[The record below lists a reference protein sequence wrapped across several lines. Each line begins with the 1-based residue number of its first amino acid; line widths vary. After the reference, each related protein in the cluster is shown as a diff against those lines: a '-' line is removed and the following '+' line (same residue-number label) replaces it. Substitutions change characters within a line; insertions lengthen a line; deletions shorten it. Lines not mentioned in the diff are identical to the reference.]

1 VSVVQTISVY
11 VLIPAA
17 IYAVIA
23 LLSMASKRNRTPR
36 YKPGQAWSY
45 DPVWW
50 SAHAAQSMQSVQQ
63 RAAVHGAPQPAAVA
77 AVPASSVATDTARGG
92 ARGNW

>member
-1 VSVVQTISVY
+1 MCGCGSRRAIGYRTTVSVVQTICVY

-17 IYAVIA
+17 IYGVIA
-23 LLSMASKRNRTPR
+23 LLSLASKRNRTPR

-50 SAHAAQSMQSVQQ
+50 SAHAA
-63 RAAVHGAPQPAAVA
+63 R
-77 AVPASSVATDTARGG
+77 
-92 ARGNW
+92 